1 MNEYG
6 ILLVAKQTKYL
17 FLQIILKKNVDK
29 STFFFV
35 SNRFS
40 ELYRVGIII
49 QSLVNLI
56 INLML
61 AIFVCFC

>member
-40 ELYRVGIII
+40 ELYRVGVII

-56 INLML
+56 INLVL
-61 AIFVCFC
+61 AIFVCFY

>member
-17 FLQIILKKNVDK
+17 FLQIILKKNANL
-29 STFFFV
+29 SAFFFV

-40 ELYRVGIII
+40 ELYRVGVII

-56 INLML
+56 TNLVL
-61 AIFVCFC
+61 AIFVC

>member
-40 ELYRVGIII
+40 ELYRAGVII